1 MLSHKLTTFSGQPWA
16 IFRFR
21 LRQTLLQYYTS
32 STVPIDA
39 QWQRDNG
46 AAKSMVLGNPL
57 VSCSV
62 HVIVTNCTQWIN
74 KVRALRIS
82 IVLHIRRWI
91 WAPPPSSGGNWSS
104 LSDETC
110 LENRTEYRF
119 ACRIFAKNERHE
131 LYLHRYYSLAKERR
145 TAPTTILTVHKSEP
159 S

>member
-1 MLSHKLTTFSGQPWA
+1 MSYLPLPPATDIATVLYVVYGTDWRSMTTGQRGSKIHGTWQSPRLLLSTRNRHKLYSVNQ
-16 IFRFR
+16 
-21 LRQTLLQYYTS
+21 QSKS
-32 STVPIDA
+32 SA
-39 QWQRDNG
+39 YF
-46 AAKSMVLGNPL
+46 
-57 VSCSV
+57 
-62 HVIVTNCTQWIN
+62 H
-74 KVRALRIS
+74 RI
-82 IVLHIRRWI
+82 LHIRRWI